1 MNKHDNNGTQINRP
15 WRMLAIIVA
24 AMLLLA
30 LTACASNNTST
41 TTTAVVTAAPTE
53 TTPATTEAAT
63 ETTPAT
69 TQAETAA
76 ETDAPTNDEV
86 INIGILQ
93 LVQHGSLDAARI
105 GFIEKLEEEG
115 YVDGDNIKINYMNAS
130 GDQANLTS
138 MSERLIR
145 ENDLVFAIATP
156 AAQTLV
162 NMEPS
167 IPILFAA
174 VTDPVDAGLVE
185 SLENPGREVT
195 GASDLAP
202 IDLQVK
208 LLLSLA
214 PMEKVG
220 LLYNAGEPN
229 SVVQIELAKQTLE
242 EAGVEVVEMTA
253 ASTND
258 VAQAT
263 QNLVARVDGIFVPT
277 DNTMAT
283 AAVTIGEICK
293 EAKIPLVESSI
304 EQVQAG
310 GTATLGIN
318 YKNNGEIA
326 GAMAAEI
333 LRGKAASSIPV
344 SIDSETELVINDD
357 VAIAI
362 GLDPTTIEMPTK

>member
-1 MNKHDNNGTQINRP
+1 MKKQDRNDTQINRP
-15 WRMLAIIVA
+15 WRLLALIVV
-24 AMLLLA
+24 AMLMLA
-30 LTACASNNTST
+30 LTACATSNTSST
-41 TTTAVVTAAPTE
+41 TTAATTVAPTD

-63 ETTPAT
+63 EAAT
-69 TQAETAA
+69 EAE
-76 ETDAPTNDEV
+76 TNDEV

-93 LVQHGSLDAARI
+93 LVQHDSLDAARI

-115 YVDGDNIKINYMNAS
+115 FVDGENIKITYMNAS
-130 GDQANLTS
+130 ADQANLNS

-185 SLENPGREVT
+185 SLEKPGREVT

-229 SVVQIELAKQTLE
+229 SVVQIELAKKTLE
-242 EAGVEVVEMTA
+242 EAGVEIVEMTA
-253 ASTND
+253 ATTND

-304 EQVQAG
+304 EQVLNG

-326 GAMAAEI
+326 GAMAADI

-344 SIDSETELVINDD
+344 SIDSKTELVINEE
-357 VAIAI
+357 VAKAI
-362 GLDPTTIEMPTK
+362 GLDPAKIEMPTK